1 MMIED
6 YINQYLGDYHNSWAG
21 NPVLNHP
28 VFQGTT
34 QGFEQCSDLFHGFRS
49 CYNVEPI
56 RSMLVLNQCESLGSV
71 WAIHLSQ
78 VNQIGS
84 ISEAIE
90 ACKMCQ
96 DRGWGVTWHHSRE
109 HTQRSQQYFVFFWN
123 TFGIFNIYINVFHR
137 GLKTVLSAPSLV
149 GFRVFSS
156 WNWRWIDLQSIL
168 VAGWWLWLNML
179 KTFSIFDIPSS
190 HTFRVEGA
198 RIGGQPSNS
207 GANPKS
213 EDFHVRPGQMVGS
226 CVGMWT
232 HFWNQRPNHVGFSVA
247 PGFVGYLPI
256 NTSDVPLPCLIA
268 SGQ

>member
-156 WNWRWIDLQSIL
+156 WNLEMDWLAKHTCSWLVVVVKHVENILYFWYSFLTHISSWRRQNRWTTIKQW
-168 VAGWWLWLNML
+168 G
-179 KTFSIFDIPSS
+179 KPK
-190 HTFRVEGA
+190 
-198 RIGGQPSNS
+198 IGGLSCQTRSDGRFMCGYVDPFLKPTTKSCWVFRGSRFRWVPSNKHIRCS
-207 GANPKS
+207 
-213 EDFHVRPGQMVGS
+213 
-226 CVGMWT
+226 
-232 HFWNQRPNHVGFSVA
+232 
-247 PGFVGYLPI
+247 
-256 NTSDVPLPCLIA
+256 IA
-268 SGQ
+268 MFDR